1 MQRKSADDTEAV
13 ATGPVDEIA
22 MPAGPDTDEVGKASF
37 PASDPP
43 SSWTWDIAGR
53 PPGSASG

>member
-1 MQRKSADDTEAV
+1 MQSESADEIEAV
-13 ATGPVDEIA
+13 PAAPVDE
-22 MPAGPDTDEVGKASF
+22 PAIHADPATDEVGAASF

-53 PPGSASG
+53 PPGSATR

>member
-1 MQRKSADDTEAV
+1 MKSKRADEVEAV
-13 ATGPVDEIA
+13 PTAPGDEAAI
-22 MPAGPDTDEVGKASF
+22 PARPTIDEVGEASF

-53 PPGSASG
+53 PPGSPTS

>member
-1 MQRKSADDTEAV
+1 MQRKSADEIEVVPTPPIDEA
-13 ATGPVDEIA
+13 AG
-22 MPAGPDTDEVGKASF
+22 PAGLATDEVGEASF

-53 PPGSASG
+53 PPGSATR